1 MDATELTK
9 FFDGR
14 YIKGSLSILHE
25 FYLEFFGTL
34 IPGILAVTATILLGI
49 GFYYCVTGDMALIS
63 AFCETICKSFVGVIV
78 FLTIS
83 YMMGAIAYRRNPKI
97 PDAISAYTQWK
108 AAEACQFKEAAERL
122 SIRFDKRS
130 MRPRCICDW
139 IIFVVN
145 RAKWIFEHANENIDY
160 PYPLMRR
167 YLLCRG
173 LSHLAEYVPWCAGA
187 EDGSN
192 GMCSKHYTN
201 IIKQRI
207 RNSGRA
213 NLIIDMIRNESH
225 VRMLGSHW
233 YILTFIERLIVIAFI
248 LAIVCFFV
256 KFCIIGPNLLGT
268 DATSLSLSEMFKAII
283 NGVSVGETRV
293 AAPTRIA
300 ILRYGWLFASLM
312 LAFLLIKYCRRVIE
326 LGFHYVR
333 TREVV
338 MILEDAWMLD
348 NVEPNGYSKSN
359 DKTSASMF
367 FLLKEAASE
376 FANKKCKKCQYF
388 NSCYKH

>member
-1 MDATELTK
+1 MELGEFAK
-9 FFDGR
+9 LSEGR
-14 YIKGSLSILHE
+14 HLKGSLSILQE

-34 IPGILAVTATILLGI
+34 IPGILAVTATILLGM
-49 GFYYCVTGDMALIS
+49 GFYYCVTGDVVLIS
-63 AFCETICKSFVGVIV
+63 AFCEALCKSFVGVVV

-108 AAEACQFKEAAERL
+108 AAEACQFKETSERL
-122 SIRFDKRS
+122 SVGFDKKNI
-130 MRPRCICDW
+130 RPRCICDW
-139 IIFVVN
+139 VMFGVN
-145 RAKWIFEHANENIDY
+145 RARWIFEHANENIDY

-173 LSHLAEYVPWCAGA
+173 LSHLAVYVPWCAGA
-187 EDGSN
+187 ECGSN

-213 NLIIDMIRNESH
+213 NLIIDMVRNESH

-233 YILTFIERLIVIAFI
+233 YILTFVERLIVVAFI
-248 LAIVCFFV
+248 LAIACFLV
-256 KFCIIGPNLLGT
+256 KFCIIGPNLLG
-268 DATSLSLSEMFKAII
+268 AGAAELSLPEMLKSII
-283 NGVSVGETRV
+283 NGVSVAETRV
-293 AAPTRIA
+293 DAPTRIA
-300 ILRYGWLFASLM
+300 ILRYGWLFLSLI
-312 LAFLLIKYCRRVIE
+312 LAFSLIKYCRRVIE

-338 MILEDAWMLD
+338 MILEDAWMID
-348 NVEPNGYSKSN
+348 NVDPNGDSQKGDKSG
-359 DKTSASMF
+359 TSMF
-367 FLLKEAASE
+367 SSLKDASSE
-376 FANKKCKKCQYF
+376 FEEKWCKKCRFY
-388 NSCYKH
+388 NSCYKQ